1 MADMEDNPLFGVS
14 LSSIASSSSD
24 SSSLSDDVPPVEPP
38 STTVLQTVNIKS
50 HVPVI
55 LELADPNYDEWR
67 CFFDALIGKFGLAS
81 HLSSPPTPE
90 QRRDPAWCI
99 RDQCILS
106 WLYNSIARDVRAIV
120 RVPKATTYVVW
131 TAIHDQFCDNE
142 LHRAV
147 YLEAEFRNLVQG
159 DMTITQYIGKLKHL
173 ADALRDVGQ
182 PVHGTSQV
190 LNMLRGLSSKYRDIV
205 PVIAAKQPPHTFLSA
220 RSYLLLEEQYDKEQA
235 KTAAHQALL
244 TTGGPRL
251 PVPAAADGG
260 SGSGTGAQSPAPHP
274 SAVPARTD
282 GKRGRGRG
290 RGRGDYQH

>member
-50 HVPVI
+50 HVP
-55 LELADPNYDEWR
+55 
-67 CFFDALIGKFGLAS
+67 
-81 HLSSPPTPE
+81 
-90 QRRDPAWCI
+90 
-99 RDQCILS
+99 
-106 WLYNSIARDVRAIV
+106 
-120 RVPKATTYVVW
+120 
-131 TAIHDQFCDNE
+131 FCDNE

-159 DMTITQYIGKLKHL
+159 DMTITQYTGKLKHL

-182 PVHGTSQV
+182 PVHETSQV
-190 LNMLRGLSSKYRDIV
+190 LNMLRGLSSKYRHIV

-290 RGRGDYQH
+290 CGRGDYQH